1 MTGITLDQL
10 KQLTDMLSHTDTA
23 RLIDHL
29 TTRFATTITT
39 TEAQESP
46 LGQRLCSI

>member
-1 MTGITLDQL
+1 MTSIPLDQL
-10 KQLTDMLSHTDTA
+10 KQLTDTLSSTDTA

-29 TTRFATTITT
+29 TTRFATAIAT